1 MNKIKVG
8 AIVADFDL
16 ENNRVVVR
24 NFREAIVGYADLG
37 LEEISPRDKEQEAIK
52 KDILE
57 NIELNRTDN
66 GTRIE
71 ISSSV
76 SNEKDE
82 EEKEE
87 YDISSHEDDMLL

>member
-1 MNKIKVG
+1 MNKVKVG

-16 ENNRVVVR
+16 KNNKIVVR
-24 NFREAIVGYADLG
+24 DSREAIVGYADLG
-37 LEEISPRDKEQEAIK
+37 LEEISPRDKGEEAIK
-52 KDILE
+52 QDILE

-76 SNEKDE
+76 SKEKDE

-87 YDISSHEDDMLL
+87 YDVSSHEDDMLL